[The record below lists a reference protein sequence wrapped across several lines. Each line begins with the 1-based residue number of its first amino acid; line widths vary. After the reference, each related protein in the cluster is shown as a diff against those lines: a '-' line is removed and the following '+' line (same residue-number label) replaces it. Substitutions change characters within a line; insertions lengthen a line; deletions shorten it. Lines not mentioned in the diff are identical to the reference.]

1 VVFTEVADGQTTYR
15 VEDGP
20 FTEDEL
26 AALPATTWTLL
37 VQDVEKHLPEFRLY
51 LSAVDFIPDWRIDD
65 LMVSCAAPGG
75 SVGPHRDH
83 YDVFLCQGTGRR
95 KWMLGDAA
103 EATPDSDASQLSLL
117 KPFAPTATHIAE
129 TGDVLYLPP
138 GVPHWGVAEELCVTY
153 SIGMRAPNAAELACG
168 AERIYKEAGGISIT
182 DASEAVFYTDADLLA
197 EEAEPGRISARA
209 VERLKDQCLP
219 GHSLSDEQIATIL
232 GSVNT
237 DTKAWL
243 TPETLS
249 RNQAAEFLDQA
260 AGQSGLPV
268 HGMARIAY
276 FNSGSTRLFFANGY
290 VLQLGEHEI
299 TIAHELC
306 AGRRV
311 CLEGLGDGSETRDL
325 LRWLIAKGVID
336 TEQ

>member
-1 VVFTEVADGQTTYR
+1 
-15 VEDGP
+15 
-20 FTEDEL
+20 
-26 AALPATTWTLL
+26 
-37 VQDVEKHLPEFRLY
+37 
-51 LSAVDFIPDWRIDD
+51 
-65 LMVSCAAPGG
+65 
-75 SVGPHRDH
+75 
-83 YDVFLCQGTGRR
+83 
-95 KWMLGDAA
+95 
-103 EATPDSDASQLSLL
+103 
-117 KPFAPTATHIAE
+117 
-129 TGDVLYLPP
+129 
-138 GVPHWGVAEELCVTY
+138 
-153 SIGMRAPNAAELACG
+153 MRAPNAAELACG
-168 AERIYKEAGGISIT
+168 AERIYEEAAGNSIT
-182 DASEAVFYTDADLLA
+182 DASEAVFYTDADLRA

-209 VERLKDQCLP
+209 VERLKDQRLP
-219 GHSLSDEQIATIL
+219 GHSLSDEQLATIL

-260 AGQSGLPV
+260 AGQSGLAV

-290 VLQLGEHEI
+290 VRQLQAHEI
-299 TIAHELC
+299 ATAHELC